1 MSKPV
6 PIFRGKVVSG
16 KLVFNDKDTFDLW
29 LGQFEGKEVEV
40 TAQQRRDA
48 RSIQQNKYLWGI
60 VYEAVADTTGFE
72 PEEVHDIFKRKF
84 LSYSKPYKGKS
95 YRFTKSTTELNSLQ
109 FSEYIEKIK
118 MFSAKELSCYIPDA
132 GEYEI

>member
-1 MSKPV
+1 MKPI
-6 PIFRGKVVSG
+6 PILKGKVING
-16 KLVFNDKDTFDLW
+16 NINPDDPDVFGIW
-29 LGQFEGKEVEV
+29 IAQFEGKEIEITV
-40 TAQQRRDA
+40 QQRRDI

-132 GEYEI
+132 GEYENV